1 MADREMRE
9 PGTIRSTARR
19 RPATPM
25 EAEISFHKFNRKARS
40 NHDQV
45 ARALG
50 IEIMSGVYPPGTRL
64 PHEADVLERFGISR
78 TVLREALKTLTA
90 KGLIASKSRV
100 GTKVL
105 DETHW
110 NLFDAD
116 VLSWKVAQGFDEKLS
131 NDLAEIRRAIEPRAA
146 ALAAGHAD
154 REIIAQLRR
163 CIADMRAATDSRRHF
178 AEADLEFHRAIG
190 AASGNMLMRAL
201 SAVIETALVES
212 FTLSSPVRD
221 LAQHETVVR
230 KHERIVDAIEA
241 RDPQAAAA
249 AMDAVIVRG
258 IRGVDGALV
267 T

>member
-1 MADREMRE
+1 MPDRDGRE
-9 PGTIRSTARR
+9 TAARR
-19 RPATPM
+19 RKPADASAPM

-50 IEIMSGVYPPGTRL
+50 IEIMSGVHAPGTRL
-64 PHEADVLERFGISR
+64 PTEADILDRFGISR

-105 DETHW
+105 DATHW

-116 VLSWKVAQGFDEKLS
+116 VLSWRVAQGFDEKLS
-131 NDLAEIRRAIEPRAA
+131 SDLAEIRRAIEPRAA
-146 ALAAGHAD
+146 GLAAERAD
-154 REIIAQLRR
+154 RDVIVNLRR
-163 CIADMRAATDSRRHF
+163 CIADMRRATDSRRQF

-212 FTLSSPVRD
+212 FTLSSPVRN
-221 LAQHETVVR
+221 LKQHEDVVR

-241 RDPQAAAA
+241 RDPEAAAA
-249 AMDAVIVRG
+249 AMDSVIVRG
-258 IRGVDGALV
+258 VGGRNGGLV

>member
-1 MADREMRE
+1 LQMQHLLSD
-9 PGTIRSTARR
+9 
-19 RPATPM
+19 
-25 EAEISFHKFNRKARS
+25 KALS
-40 NHDQV
+40 GHAQV
-45 ARALG
+45 ARTLG
-50 IEIMSGVYPPGTRL
+50 SEILAGVHAPGANL
-64 PHEADVLERFGISR
+64 PSEAELLSRFQVSR
-78 TVLREALKTLTA
+78 TVLREVQKTLAA

-154 REIIAQLRR
+154 REVIAQLRR

-249 AMDAVIVRG
+249 AMDAVIVHG
-258 IRGVDGALV
+258 VRGVDGALV